1 MEIGSLLNGH
11 GALDRL
17 SSRPSAAI
25 RISHSA
31 PVSPRPRMV
40 ASLRP
45 DAPRARP
52 KATFLEAVKP
62 ERSTHSKTIPEMYEP
77 SSRPAVTAQIRIHRA
92 FHPEA
97 SLVLLGIR
105 GCGKRSLG
113 FIAATALGRRFI
125 TEDHYFQS
133 VTGLSRQDYLK
144 IHGSQEFYK
153 RDVEVTRRM
162 LDENKT
168 KCVIECGL
176 ASLTTSVQDHLK
188 EYALTHPVVWLVRD
202 MAEIKRLLN
211 LDARSARHFQAGDPT
226 HRRCSNFEFY
236 NLEDSTTQGPFEDD
250 NSDRRSPTYS
260 FKLKDVKEDFS
271 HFVKFITGACAYRP
285 SYDSP
290 FSLLDVPVD
299 LRLYTHALEVRFSD
313 YQDSKV
319 DLADL
324 ESGGDVVELCID
336 CWSTSA
342 TNTLS
347 KMVAEARRKLVH
359 VPIMI
364 SVSRRHTNMSDDL
377 HVSILEQGLRLGIE
391 FLSVDLLLDNKRI
404 ADLVGSKGYTRI
416 IGHWREES
424 STGLGWHDDEWIS
437 RYNRAEMLGCDIVR
451 FLQFVHCR
459 DENERLDNFRE
470 RVRNHNGMGPLLVA
484 YNVGPLGRTSQVF
497 NQVFTSVTH
506 PALREI
512 ASATRDGFGPQI
524 SSKEIVQAL
533 FQSFVLDPL
542 KFYVLGA
549 NVSYSLSPAMHNAAY
564 CSLGLNHTYKAKDIT
579 SLADLDALAQD
590 TQFGGA
596 SIVQPFKVAIYGQ
609 LASKSRHAEAIG
621 AVNTLLPLRVRA
633 DGSVFSLQSQASQ
646 RNRAGSIAAWHGD
659 NTDWIGIMVCLNR
672 NLSPRNVIRP
682 SKTCGLVIGAG
693 GMARAAVYAMLK
705 LGCRNI
711 FLCNRT
717 VSNAELLAAH
727 FNSWAASTNGNQGAE
742 ELVRVIRSTDDPWPP
757 SFAMP
762 TILVS
767 TVTHQ
772 SLNGEPAANFE
783 MPPQWLGSSSGG
795 VVVEMAYKPVNTNL
809 VKQMRRVR
817 KATGVPW
824 VVVDGLEILPEQAIA
839 QFELM
844 TGRKAPRG
852 IMRAEILRA
861 IQDNAASE
869 GEGETEGDTTT

>member
-1 MEIGSLLNGH
+1 MI
-11 GALDRL
+11 
-17 SSRPSAAI
+17 
-25 RISHSA
+25 
-31 PVSPRPRMV
+31 
-40 ASLRP
+40 ASVRRDP
-45 DAPRARP
+45 ARARRTGTP
-52 KATFLEAVKP
+52 RELIKTGHP
-62 ERSTHSKTIPEMYEP
+62 STSKNDPEMYEP
-77 SSRPAVTAQIRIHRA
+77 ASRPAATGQFRIQRS

-97 SLVLLGIR
+97 SLVLVGIR

-144 IHGSQEFYK
+144 IHGSQEFHK

-162 LDENKT
+162 LDDNKS

-176 ASLTTSVQDHLK
+176 GSLTTGVQDHLK
-188 EYALTHPVVWLVRD
+188 EYALTNPVVYLVRD
-202 MAEIKRLLN
+202 MASIKRLLS
-211 LDARSARHFQAGDPT
+211 LDARSVRHFQAGDPT

-236 NLEDSTTQGPFEDD
+236 NLEDHTTQGPFEDD

-271 HFVKFITGACAYRP
+271 HFVKFITGAFAYRP

-299 LRLYTHALEVRFSD
+299 LRLYTHALEIRFSD
-313 YQDSKV
+313 YQDGRIEF
-319 DLADL
+319 AGL
-324 ESGGDVVELCID
+324 ESGGDVLEICID
-336 CWSTSA
+336 TWSPSA
-342 TNTLS
+342 INTLS
-347 KMVAEARRKLVH
+347 KMVAEARRKVGGP
-359 VPIMI
+359 VMI
-364 SVSRRHTNMSDDL
+364 SVARGHSSMDDETQA
-377 HVSILEQGLRLGIE
+377 SILEHGLRLGVE
-391 FLSVDLLLDNKRI
+391 FLSVDLHLDNKRI
-404 ADLVGSKGYTRI
+404 ADLVCSKGYTRI
-416 IGHWREES
+416 IGHWLEDSPTE
-424 STGLGWHDDEWIS
+424 LGWHDDEWIS

-451 FLQFVHCR
+451 FLQLAHYR
-459 DENERLDNFRE
+459 EENERLNGFSE
-470 RVRNHNGMGPLLVA
+470 RVRSREGIGPLLVA

-497 NQVFTSVTH
+497 NHGLTSVTH
-506 PALREI
+506 PALREMTN
-512 ASATRDGFGPQI
+512 ATKNEFAPQI
-524 SSKEIVQAL
+524 SSKEIIQAL

-542 KFYVLGA
+542 TFYILGA

-564 CSLGLNHTYKAKDIT
+564 HALGLNHTYKTKDIA

-590 TQFGGA
+590 SHFGGA

-621 AVNTLLPLRVRA
+621 AVNTLLPLRSQA
-633 DGSVFSLQSQASQ
+633 DGSVFPLQSQANQ
-646 RNRAGSIAAWHGD
+646 RNRAGSIAAWYGD

-672 NLSPRNVIRP
+672 NLSPRNVVKP

-717 VSNAELLAAH
+717 ISNAESVAAH
-727 FNSWAASTNGNQGAE
+727 FNSWTASTNGGQAVE
-742 ELVRVIRSTDDPWPP
+742 ELVTVLRSTDQPWPS
-757 SFAMP
+757 SFEMP
-762 TILVS
+762 TMIVS
-767 TVTHQ
+767 TVTHR
-772 SLNGEPAANFE
+772 SLNGKPAANFE
-783 MPPQWLGSSSGG
+783 MPTQWLGSPSGG
-795 VVVEMAYKPVNTNL
+795 VVVEMAYKPVNTPL

-817 KATGVPW
+817 KTTSVPW
-824 VVVDGLEILPEQAIA
+824 VVVDGIEVLPEQAIA

-852 IMRAEILRA
+852 IMRAEILKA
-861 IQDNAASE
+861 CKDSFMSE
-869 GEGETEGDTTT
+869 GDGGNGD

>member
-1 MEIGSLLNGH
+1 MEIGSLLNRH
-11 GALDRL
+11 GALDH
-17 SSRPSAAI
+17 SSARRSTAI

-31 PVSPRPRMV
+31 PASPKPRI
-40 ASLRP
+40 ASVRRDP
-45 DAPRARP
+45 FRARL
-52 KATFLEAVKP
+52 KANSREVVKP
-62 ERSTHSKTIPEMYEP
+62 EHPAPSNKDSEMYEP
-77 SSRPAVTAQIRIHRA
+77 SSRPTATAQFRIQRA

-97 SLVLLGIR
+97 SLVLVGIR

-144 IHGSQEFYK
+144 THGSQEFHK

-162 LDENKT
+162 LDDHKS

-176 ASLTTSVQDHLK
+176 GSLTTSVQDHLK
-188 EYALTHPVVWLVRD
+188 EYALTNPVVYLVRD
-202 MAEIKRLLN
+202 MVEIKRLLN

-236 NLEDSTTQGPFEDD
+236 NLEDHTTQGPFEDD

-285 SYDSP
+285 NYDSP

-299 LRLYTHALEVRFSD
+299 LRLYTHALEILFSD
-313 YQDSKV
+313 YEDGKV

-324 ESGGDVVELCID
+324 ESGGDVLELCID
-336 CWSTSA
+336 RWSTSA

-347 KMVAEARRKLVH
+347 KMVAQARRKTG
-359 VPIMI
+359 VPIVI
-364 SVSRRHTNMSDDL
+364 SVMRGHPNTSDDMQM
-377 HVSILEQGLRLGIE
+377 SILEHGLRLGVE
-391 FLSVDLLLDNKRI
+391 FLSVDLRLDNRRI

-416 IGHWREES
+416 IGHWLEES
-424 STGLGWHDDEWIS
+424 PTDLGWHDDEWMS

-451 FLQFVHCR
+451 FLQVAYCR
-459 DENERLDNFRE
+459 EENERLNGFKE
-470 RVRNHNGMGPLLVA
+470 KVRNTQEMGPLLVA

-497 NQVFTSVTH
+497 NQVLTSVTH

-512 ASATRDGFGPQI
+512 SNATRDGYAPQI
-524 SSKEIVQAL
+524 SSKEIIQAL

-542 KFYVLGA
+542 KFYILGA

-564 CSLGLNHTYKAKDIT
+564 HVLGLNHTYKTMDIT
-579 SLADLDALAQD
+579 SLADLDVLAQD
-590 TQFGGA
+590 SHFGGA
-596 SIVQPFKVAIYGQ
+596 SIVQPYKVAIYGQ

-621 AVNTLLPLRVRA
+621 AVNTLLPLRAQA
-633 DGSVFSLQSQASQ
+633 DGSVFSLQSQANQ
-646 RNRAGSIAAWHGD
+646 RNRAGSIAAWYGD
-659 NTDWIGIMVCLNR
+659 NTDWIGIMVCINR
-672 NLSPRNVIRP
+672 NLSPRNVVKP

-717 VSNAELLAAH
+717 ISNAEAVAAH
-727 FNSWAASTNGNQGAE
+727 FNSWAGSTNGNPNTE
-742 ELVRVIRSTDDPWPP
+742 ELVKVLRSTEEPWPS
-757 SFAMP
+757 SFDMP
-762 TILVS
+762 TMIVS
-767 TVTHQ
+767 TVTHR
-772 SLNGEPAANFE
+772 SLNGKPAANFE

-795 VVVEMAYKPVNTNL
+795 VVVDMAYKPVNTPL
-809 VKQMRRVR
+809 VKQIRSVR

-824 VVVDGLEILPEQAIA
+824 VVVDGIEILPEQAIA

-861 IQDNAASE
+861 CQDGVMSE
-869 GEGETEGDTTT
+869 GDNGNGG

>member
-1 MEIGSLLNGH
+1 
-11 GALDRL
+11 
-17 SSRPSAAI
+17 
-25 RISHSA
+25 
-31 PVSPRPRMV
+31 MV
-40 ASLRP
+40 ASTRRDPL
-45 DAPRARP
+45 RARL
-52 KATFLEAVKP
+52 KANSRQVIKP
-62 ERSTHSKTIPEMYEP
+62 EHPKTSNKDPEMYEP
-77 SSRPAVTAQIRIHRA
+77 SSKPTATAQFRIQRA

-97 SLVLLGIR
+97 SLVLVGIR

-113 FIAATALGRRFI
+113 FIAATALGRRLI
-125 TEDHYFQS
+125 TEDHYFQN

-144 IHGSQEFYK
+144 IHGSQEFHK

-162 LDENKT
+162 LDDNKT

-176 ASLTTSVQDHLK
+176 GSLTTSVQDHLK
-188 EYALTHPVVWLVRD
+188 EYALTNPVVYLVRD
-202 MAEIKRLLN
+202 MAEITRLLN

-236 NLEDSTTQGPFEDD
+236 NLEDHTTQGPFEDD

-299 LRLYTHALEVRFSD
+299 LRLYTHALEIRFSD
-313 YQDSKV
+313 YQDGKI

-324 ESGGDVVELCID
+324 EPGGDVFELCVD
-336 CWSTSA
+336 RWSTSA
-342 TNTLS
+342 TSTLS
-347 KMVAEARRKLVH
+347 KMVAETRRKVG

-364 SVSRRHTNMSDDL
+364 SVMRRYSNMSDDIQ
-377 HVSILEQGLRLGIE
+377 VSVLEHGLRLGVE
-391 FLSVDLLLDNKRI
+391 FLSVDLHLDNRRI

-416 IGHWREES
+416 VGHWLEES
-424 STGLGWHDDEWIS
+424 PTDLGWHDEEWMS

-451 FLQFVHCR
+451 FLQLAYCR
-459 DENERLDNFRE
+459 EENETLNRFTE
-470 RVRNHNGMGPLLVA
+470 KVRSRHEMGPLLVA

-497 NQVFTSVTH
+497 NQVLTSVTH

-512 ASATRDGFGPQI
+512 ANAIRDGFGPQI

-542 KFYVLGA
+542 TFYILGA

-564 CSLGLNHTYKAKDIT
+564 HALGLNHTYKTKDIT
-579 SLADLDALAQD
+579 SITDLDALAQD
-590 TQFGGA
+590 SHFGGA

-621 AVNTLLPLRVRA
+621 AVNTLLPLRAQA
-633 DGSVFSLQSQASQ
+633 DGSVFSLQSQANQ
-646 RNRAGSIAAWHGD
+646 RNRAGSIAAWYGD

-672 NLSPRNVIRP
+672 NLSPRNVVKP

-705 LGCRNI
+705 LGCRNV

-717 VSNAELLAAH
+717 ISNAESVAAH
-727 FNSWAASTNGNQGAE
+727 FNSWATSTNGNQTAE
-742 ELVRVIRSTDDPWPP
+742 ELVRVLRSTEESWPS

-762 TILVS
+762 TLIVS
-767 TVTHQ
+767 TVTHR
-772 SLNGEPAANFE
+772 SLNGKPAANFE

-795 VVVEMAYKPVNTNL
+795 VVVEMAYKPVNTPL
-809 VKQMRRVR
+809 VKQIRKVR
-817 KATGVPW
+817 KTTGVPW

-844 TGRKAPRG
+844 TGRKAPRR
-852 IMRAEILRA
+852 IMRAEIPQA
-861 IQDNAASE
+861 SQDGPTSE
-869 GEGETEGDTTT
+869 GDSGNS

>member
-1 MEIGSLLNGH
+1 MYEPPSL
-11 GALDRL
+11 
-17 SSRPSAAI
+17 PSAAPQF
-25 RISHSA
+25 RI
-31 PVSPRPRMV
+31 
-40 ASLRP
+40 
-45 DAPRARP
+45 
-52 KATFLEAVKP
+52 
-62 ERSTHSKTIPEMYEP
+62 
-77 SSRPAVTAQIRIHRA
+77 QRA

-97 SLVLLGIR
+97 SLVLVGIR

-113 FIAATALGRRFI
+113 FIAATALGRRFV

-144 IHGSQEFYK
+144 IHGSQEFHK
-153 RDVEVTRRM
+153 QDVEVTRRM
-162 LDENKT
+162 LDDNKT

-176 ASLTTSVQDHLK
+176 GSLTTSVQDHLR
-188 EYALTHPVVWLVRD
+188 EYAFTNPVVYLVRD
-202 MAEIKRLLN
+202 MAEIKCLLN
-211 LDARSARHFQAGDPT
+211 LDARSVRHFEAGDPT

-236 NLEDSTTQGPFEDD
+236 NLEDHTTQGPFEDD
-250 NSDRRSPTYS
+250 SSDRRSPTYS

-271 HFVKFITGACAYRP
+271 YFVKFITGACAYRP
-285 SYDSP
+285 NYDSP

-313 YQDSKV
+313 YQDGKV
-319 DLADL
+319 DLAVL
-324 ESGGDVVELCID
+324 ESGGDVLELCVD
-336 CWSTSA
+336 RWSTSA

-347 KMVAEARRKLVH
+347 KMVAEARRKVG

-364 SVSRRHTNMSDDL
+364 SVMRQRSTMSEDMQ
-377 HVSILEQGLRLGIE
+377 VSVLEQGLRLGVE
-391 FLSVDLLLDNKRI
+391 FLSVDLRLDNRRI

-416 IGHWREES
+416 IGHWLEES
-424 STGLGWHDDEWIS
+424 PTDLGWQDEEWMS
-437 RYNRAEMLGCDIVR
+437 RYDRAEMLGCDIVR
-451 FLQFVHCR
+451 FLQYAYCR
-459 DENERLDNFRE
+459 EENERLTRFTE
-470 RVRNHNGMGPLLVA
+470 KVRSRNGMGPLVVA

-497 NQVFTSVTH
+497 NQVLTSVTH

-512 ASATRDGFGPQI
+512 ANGTGDGFGPQI
-524 SSKEIVQAL
+524 SSKEIIQAL

-542 KFYVLGA
+542 TFYILGA

-564 CSLGLNHTYKAKDIT
+564 QALGLNHNYKTKDIT

-590 TQFGGA
+590 SHFGGA

-621 AVNTLLPLRVRA
+621 AVNTLLPLRAQA

-646 RNRAGSIAAWHGD
+646 RNRSGAIAAWYGD
-659 NTDWIGIMVCLNR
+659 NTDWIGIMVCLTR
-672 NLSPRNVIRP
+672 NLSPRNVVKP

-717 VSNAELLAAH
+717 ISNAESVATH
-727 FNSWAASTNGNQGAE
+727 FNSWAASTNGNKAAE
-742 ELVRVIRSTDDPWPP
+742 QLVRVLRSTEEPWPP

-762 TILVS
+762 TMIVS
-767 TVTHQ
+767 TVTHR
-772 SLNGEPAANFE
+772 SLNGKPAANFQ

-795 VVVEMAYKPVNTNL
+795 VVVEMAYKPVNTPL
-809 VKQMRRVR
+809 VMQMRRVR
-817 KATGVPW
+817 KTTGVPW

-861 IQDNAASE
+861 CQDSAISE
-869 GEGETEGDTTT
+869 GETGNGGGDSKEKRS